1 MCFDYSALIGKI
13 VEKYNNR
20 YAFAYAMN
28 LSERSLSL
36 KLNGKIDW
44 KQKEIVKAC
53 ELLSIPMEEMPV
65 YFFNYQVQC
74 NWTKW
79 REENES

>member
-74 NWTKW
+74 N
-79 REENES
+79 